1 MYNYT
6 LLEKFLFMPRPFN
19 LSDLTKELDGKTIL
33 ITGASSGIGKEL
45 AYLFGK
51 SRVHLILVAR
61 REQELKRIQEEI
73 EKGIASVSI
82 FPADLR
88 NEQEMG
94 GLLAFLHALPNG
106 LDIVINNA
114 GLSINRPILE
124 SLDRYHDFTR
134 TMAINYLAPVQL
146 LLSVFPMLAARK
158 GRIVDVSTI
167 NALLH
172 PVPHWAAYQ
181 ASKGAFDT
189 WLRSAAPEMKA
200 LGISASSIYL
210 PLVKTPMIAPTAA
223 YLGKPAM
230 SPVHVAEIIGRTIC
244 RNRKVYKPWW
254 LGLGELVSVAFRT
267 PLEMLVSRLVKKKE
281 AETGGE

>member
-6 LLEKFLFMPRPFN
+6 LLEKFLFMPRRFK
-19 LSDLTKELDGKTIL
+19 LSDLTKAVEGKTVL

-45 AYLFGK
+45 ALLFGK
-51 SRVHLILVAR
+51 ARVHLILVAR
-61 REQELKRIQEEI
+61 RQEELQRIGEEI
-73 EKGIASVSI
+73 EKGNASVNI

-88 NEQEMG
+88 NEKEMA
-94 GLLAFLHALPNG
+94 GLLAFLHELPDG

-114 GLSINRPILE
+114 GLSINRPVSK

-134 TMAINYLAPVQL
+134 SMAINYFAPVRL
-146 LLSVFPMLAARK
+146 LLTAIPLLAKKK
-158 GRIVDVSTI
+158 GHIVNVSTI

-172 PVPHWAAYQ
+172 PVPYWAAYQ

-189 WLRSAAPEMKA
+189 WLRSAAPELKA
-200 LGISASSIYL
+200 QGISTSTIYL

-230 SPVHVAEIIGRTIC
+230 SPVHVAEIIGRAIC
-244 RNRKVYKPWW
+244 HNRKVYKPWW
-254 LGLGELVSVAFRT
+254 LGSVELASLLFRR
-267 PLEMLVSRLVKKKE
+267 PLDMLVSRLVKKKE
-281 AETGGE
+281 AGTGGD